1 MKFRFRILSIFAAVL
16 LVVAIGTIDT
26 FAQVVPVGSTQPPVP
41 VGTKCPTT
49 NPNCKT
55 IQSSTQNSGFNLNIK
70 LANPLC
76 SKSTGKCTSTIQ
88 DAIKLFVNA
97 IVRLAIP
104 VIVIFFLWSGLMFIF
119 ARGNPEKIKVAKN
132 MFFYTIIGTLLI
144 LGAWTIT
151 NALVGTVN
159 SLTS

>member
-1 MKFRFRILSIFAAVL
+1 MKFRFRILSIFAVVL
-16 LVVAIGTIDT
+16 LVVAIGTIDAL
-26 FAQVVPVGSTQPPVP
+26 AQPVPAGSTQIPVP
-41 VGTKCPTT
+41 AGTKCPAT

-70 LANPLC
+70 LANPL
-76 SKSTGKCTSTIQ
+76 KVNTIQ
-88 DAIKLFVNA
+88 EAIKLFVNA

-159 SLTS
+159 SITS

>member
-1 MKFRFRILSIFAAVL
+1 MYTRGMKFSHRPLHTLVIVVLVIVLGTAAVS
-16 LVVAIGTIDT
+16 
-26 FAQVVPVGSTQPPVP
+26 AQKQNPTAGSAPCSTAGSAPCTQ
-41 VGTKCPTT
+41 T
-49 NPNCKT
+49 NPN
-55 IQSSTQNSGFNLNIK
+55 STSSGFNLNIK
-70 LANPLC
+70 LNNPL
-76 SKSTGKCTSTIQ
+76 KVNTIQ

-119 ARGNPEKIKVAKN
+119 ARGNPEKIRVAKN

-159 SLTS
+159 SITS

>member
-1 MKFRFRILSIFAAVL
+1 MIKKILVLSAAVFL
-16 LVVAIGTIDT
+16 IVGLHAITPVSAQSSGNLTPEKQSGNLTPEKKCTGT
-26 FAQVVPVGSTQPPVP
+26 A
-41 VGTKCPTT
+41 CPTT
-49 NPNCKT
+49 NSNAQGT
-55 IQSSTQNSGFNLNIK
+55 GFNLNIK
-70 LANPLC
+70 LNNPL
-76 SKSTGKCTSTIQ
+76 KVNTIQ

-119 ARGNPEKIKVAKN
+119 ARGNPEKIKQAKN

-151 NALVGTVN
+151 NAIIGTVN
-159 SLTS
+159 SITS

>member
-1 MKFRFRILSIFAAVL
+1 MKLSYRPLQALVIVALVMVLGTAVVSAQKQNPTAGAAPCST
-16 LVVAIGTIDT
+16 A
-26 FAQVVPVGSTQPPVP
+26 GSAPCTQ
-41 VGTKCPTT
+41 T
-49 NPNCKT
+49 NPNSK
-55 IQSSTQNSGFNLNIK
+55 SSGFNLDIK
-70 LANPLC
+70 IQNPL
-76 SKSTGKCTSTIQ
+76 KVNTIQ

-119 ARGNPEKIKVAKN
+119 ARGNPEKIKQAKN

-151 NALVGTVN
+151 NALIGTVN
-159 SLTS
+159 SITS